1 MSSDRFTDLLSAY
14 LDGELNDVEKHRLEL
29 HLKEC
34 AACRSV
40 LGDLRAIILAAPQY
54 QGRDPSRDLWPAI
67 SRYLKSEAKV
77 IPLRRGSTGHIEDA
91 AALLHPPAPRRSR
104 LGWPLLLAA
113 SLLIAL
119 VSGGTV
125 WLATRGTTPDSLSP
139 PVRQSAGS
147 SARNAGFA
155 ASQYESAVAD
165 LEKVLADGREK
176 LDTSTVRVLEESLR
190 KIDTAI
196 AEARAAIQRDSTNA
210 FLNRQLA
217 ANMRKKLNLLR
228 AVAGALART

>member
-14 LDGELNDVEKHRLEL
+14 LDGELNDVEKRRLEL
-29 HLKEC
+29 HLEEC
-34 AACRSV
+34 SACRSV
-40 LGDLRAIILAAPQY
+40 LADLRAIIAAAPLY
-54 QGRDPSRDLWPAI
+54 QGREPGQDLWPAI
-67 SRYLKSEAKV
+67 SRYLKSESKV
-77 IPLRRGSTGHIEDA
+77 VPLRRGTTGHLEDA
-91 AALLHPPAPRRSR
+91 AALLHPPTARRR

-139 PVRQSAGS
+139 SVRQSVGP
-147 SARNAGFA
+147 SARNAAFA
-155 ASQYESAVAD
+155 ERQYESAVAD
-165 LEKVLADGREK
+165 LEKLLADGRGK
-176 LDTSTVRVLEESLR
+176 LDTATVRVLQESLG
-190 KIDTAI
+190 KIDAAI
-196 AEARAAIQRDSTNA
+196 AEARAALQRDSSNA

-217 ANMRKKLNLLR
+217 TNMRKKLNLLR

>member
-1 MSSDRFTDLLSAY
+1 MSADRFTDLLSGY

-29 HLKEC
+29 HLEEC
-34 AACRSV
+34 TACQGV
-40 LGDLRAIILAAPQY
+40 LADLRAIVAAAPHY

-67 SRYLKSEAKV
+67 SKYLKSESKV
-77 IPLRRGSTGHIEDA
+77 VPLRRVSAGHLEDA
-91 AALLHPPAPRRSR
+91 AALLHPKQSRRR
-104 LGWPLLLAA
+104 PGWPILLAA

-125 WLATRGTTPDSLSP
+125 WLATRGTAPDSPS
-139 PVRQSAGS
+139 QTIGQAASAS
-147 SARNAGFA
+147 SRNAAFA
-155 ASQYESAVAD
+155 ESQYESAVAD
-165 LEKVLADGREK
+165 LEKLLADGREK
-176 LDTSTVRVLEESLR
+176 LDTGTVRVLEESLR

-196 AEARAAIQRDSTNA
+196 AEARAAIERDSSNA
-210 FLNRQLA
+210 FLNRQLT